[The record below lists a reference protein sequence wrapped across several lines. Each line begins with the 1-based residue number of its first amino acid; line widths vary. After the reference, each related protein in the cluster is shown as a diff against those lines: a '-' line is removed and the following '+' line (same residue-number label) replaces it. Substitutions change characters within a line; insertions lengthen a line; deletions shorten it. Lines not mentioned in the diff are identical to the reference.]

1 MQLNYIAN
9 ALLTSSSGKTISVVD
24 PSYGEVFDEIQRS
37 NANDID
43 AAVRSAR
50 DCLSLVWSQ
59 LSAAERGQLLL
70 RLSASVDE
78 HADELAQLVQ
88 REAGKPARQARGDV
102 LALARSLA
110 FYAGAADKLQGDT
123 LASPEGYSAM
133 SWREP
138 YGVTGHIL
146 AWNDALRLFG
156 RSVGAALAAG
166 NVCVVKPA
174 ENACLSLLRVAEL
187 AAEAGF
193 PAGALNIVT
202 GYGLEAGD
210 ALARHPGIDHLSFS
224 GSPRVAMLVQQ
235 AAAEHHCP
243 VRLALGGKSSHIVFA
258 DADLETALPAIVSAL
273 VQNAGQSLGT
283 ASRLLVAQPI
293 YEPVLEQLGALF
305 EALRVGPAAMDLDVG
320 PLIRQRQQQRVW
332 DFLSDAHADG
342 IAVVAQ
348 GQIVDE
354 APEDG
359 FYQAPTLLGDVP
371 ASHRLMHQEIFGP
384 VLCAMSFDDEEQAL
398 ALVNTAPFGPATG
411 LWSRDGALQLRM
423 ARRVKSGQVFINHY
437 PAGSDPAGEQDSASG
452 LQALH
457 DFTLLKTVTVRHG

>member
-9 ALLTSSSGKTISVVD
+9 ASVPSSSGKTIAVID
-24 PSYGEVFDEIQRS
+24 PSDGQAYDAIQRS
-37 NANDID
+37 NAHDID
-43 AAVRSAR
+43 TAVRSAR
-50 DCLSLVWSQ
+50 DCLTLVWS
-59 LSAAERGQLLL
+59 LFGAAERGQLLL

-88 REAGKPARQARGDV
+88 REAGKPARQAKADV

-110 FYAGAADKLQGDT
+110 FYASAAGKLQGDT
-123 LASPEGYSAM
+123 LASLEGYSAM
-133 SWREP
+133 TWREP

-210 ALARHPGIDHLSFS
+210 ALAQHPGIDHLSFS
-224 GSPRVAMLVQQ
+224 GSPRVATLVQQ

-243 VRLALGGKSSHIVFA
+243 VTLATGGKSSQIVFA

-273 VQNAGQSLGT
+273 VQNAGQIRGA
-283 ASRLLVAQPI
+283 ASRLLVAQSI
-293 YEPVLEQLGALF
+293 YEPVMEQLGALF
-305 EALRVGPAAMDLDVG
+305 EALRVGPAAMDLDMG

-354 APEDG
+354 APEGG

-371 ASHRLMHQEIFGP
+371 ASHRLMHEEIFGP
-384 VLCAMSFDDEEQAL
+384 VLCAMAFDEEAEAL
-398 ALVNTAPFGPATG
+398 ALVNSAPFGPATG
-411 LWSRDGALQLRM
+411 LWSDDGALQLRL
-423 ARRVKSGQVFINHY
+423 ARAVKTCHVFINHY
-437 PAGSDPAGEQDSASG
+437 PVDSASAGQQDSASA

-457 DFTLLKTVTVRHG
+457 GFTTLKTVAMRHN